1 MTVHA
6 RPCAETMTCARTSK
20 RLELEHHDGDI
31 LPRSINPNP
40 NSIPNSNPN
49 RGRGSWNQSPL
60 SGRDPEQ

>member
-49 RGRGSWNQSPL
+49 RGRGS
-60 SGRDPEQ
+60 